1 MNRSDAVRSEDNLSL
16 TDRGCNTVQCTA
28 PHCTALYSCTAV
40 PRTEVMMRLLTV
52 TSPDLPY
59 LSDTPHH
66 DMFPALPTCRTNTVF
81 HVYLSLDST
90 FIMREKIIFFTQ
102 ENLESSSKAQSIEDA
117 KCLPNYYTMDP
128 GLLYG
133 LLRCFK
139 LETVH

>member
-1 MNRSDAVRSEDNLSL
+1 MLTPHTAVTLTPQKYFVGAENIVNRSDAVRSEDNLSL

-28 PHCTALYSCTAV
+28 PHCTALYNCTAV

-52 TSPDLPY
+52 TSPDLPN

-90 FIMREKIIFFTQ
+90 FRMREKI
-102 ENLESSSKAQSIEDA
+102 NS
-117 KCLPNYYTMDP
+117 
-128 GLLYG
+128 LYAG
-133 LLRCFK
+133 KPRVVIKGPKYRRC
-139 LETVH
+139 

>member
-1 MNRSDAVRSEDNLSL
+1 
-16 TDRGCNTVQCTA
+16 
-28 PHCTALYSCTAV
+28 
-40 PRTEVMMRLLTV
+40 
-52 TSPDLPY
+52 
-59 LSDTPHH
+59 
-66 DMFPALPTCRTNTVF
+66 
-81 HVYLSLDST
+81 
-90 FIMREKIIFFTQ
+90 MREKIIFFTQ